1 MPCLGLWQT
10 AKTNQNQKMMKTKIY
25 YTGLIAALLMF
36 LGVLFKMQ
44 HWPGAS
50 ILLTVGTFTLLF
62 LFLPFALRNSYK
74 SEGGSGSGPLYV
86 VTWITSLVILG
97 SMLFKIQHWPGAG
110 YMLLV
115 ALPFPYVVF
124 LPVYLIV
131 TGKNKNHNI
140 YNTVAILF
148 LLASF
153 SALSALLALGVSKEK
168 LDDSLL
174 ISGNYNRT
182 ETALATLPVNEAS
195 SALTMKIDEAL
206 TILDE
211 YEEARLQGMG
221 NSRREWVE
229 NPESV
234 IGITLRQPGTVK
246 YAGRVDLL
254 YADLQSALSDIIAT
268 AKGDPAHKPLADN
281 IAAIL
286 NMQKSSGEGYYIAD
300 QLFRSNLQPW
310 VFVYLDGL
318 RVNLMMMRITVE

>member
-182 ETALATLPVNEAS
+182 EAALATLPVNEAS

>member
-1 MPCLGLWQT
+1 
-10 AKTNQNQKMMKTKIY
+10 MMKTKIY

-50 ILLTVGTFTLLF
+50 ILLTVGTFTVLF

-182 ETALATLPVNEAS
+182 EAALATLPVNEAS

-206 TILDE
+206 KILDE

-234 IGITLRQPGTVK
+234 IVITLRQPGTVK
-246 YAGRVDLL
+246 YAERVDLL

-268 AKGDPAHKPLADN
+268 AKGNPAHKPLADN

-318 RVNLMMMRITVE
+318 RVNLKMMRITVE

>member
-1 MPCLGLWQT
+1 
-10 AKTNQNQKMMKTKIY
+10 MMKTKIY

-182 ETALATLPVNEAS
+182 EAALATLPVNEAS

-206 TILDE
+206 KILDE